1 MKRFA
6 VSAVLA
12 ILCAFPLA
20 GQQKSHDVADSSA
33 LPPTRAQVVA
43 FMEVM
48 EVRQRLQS
56 TVQAQQADLKTT
68 THNMFNKALPDAT
81 PAEKAKFEA
90 IVANSL
96 GKMFSKCPFD
106 DVLRDMIPIYQ
117 SHFSESD
124 LKQIISFYS
133 STVGRK
139 VLKEMPAMSAEV
151 TRVSLRRL
159 QPQID
164 ETMKNVGDRI
174 REMMNEENG
183 GEPEKPE
190 AVHP

>member
-6 VSAVLA
+6 VSVVLA
-12 ILCAFPLA
+12 ILCACPLP
-20 GQQKSHDVADSSA
+20 GQQKSSDLADSPT

-43 FMEVM
+43 FMDVM
-48 EVRQRLQS
+48 QVRQRLQS
-56 TVQAQQADLKTT
+56 TVQAQQADLKTV

-81 PAEKAKFEA
+81 AAEKAKFETV
-90 IVANSL
+90 VANAL
-96 GKMFSKCPFD
+96 GEMFTKYPFD

-124 LKQIISFYS
+124 LNQIVAFYS
-133 STVGRK
+133 SPVGRK
-139 VLKEMPAMSAEV
+139 VLKEMPAMSAEA
-151 TRVSLRRL
+151 THVSLTRL

-164 ETMKNVGDRI
+164 ETMKNLGDRLQ
-174 REMMNEENG
+174 EMVNEEKG
-183 GEPEKPE
+183 DGPGTSE